1 MEDGSLAECKEHTGH
16 WAWRHPHGNQIELVP
31 LQGMYVFMMLFFG
44 YTSNVTV
51 LKGIHVYAKPGTK
64 IAFVGSTG
72 AGKTTITNLINRFYD
87 IKSGKYYL

>member
-1 MEDGSLAECKEHTGH
+1 MEKVTLTSVRLMEDGSLAECKEHTGH

-51 LKGIHVYAKPGTK
+51 LKGIHVYAKPGDK
-64 IAFVGSTG
+64 
-72 AGKTTITNLINRFYD
+72 NCLCR
-87 IKSGKYYL
+87 